1 MSSTGPFSRRMLI
14 LIGVVAVG
22 SLVLGI
28 GLAIFGSKVSRAPIS
43 DANAF
48 SRSAVGHKAFI
59 ELLRR
64 LDIPVIVSQHGSAGK
79 AKNGA
84 VLIVAEPRP
93 SDDAIGRARALVRDA
108 ETVLVVLPKWSSVPR
123 ADRREWVGSVSLY
136 NTADVERVGG
146 DVLAIELEVFRN
158 DRSRNF
164 ATNELSITPQIRY
177 PQLMRSG
184 SLEPIVATADGILL
198 GRVQTSHNILWVLSD
213 PDVLATHSIGRGDNA
228 RFAVALVD
236 DLRDQGA
243 AVVFDETVHG
253 FQIEPSVW
261 RALLE
266 FPLVLA
272 TLQILCA
279 VLLFLWSGIRRFGAP
294 QPPQPA
300 IEPGKRFLID
310 NTAALLQF
318 GGHTAHALRRYYN
331 TTVRDVARNLN
342 APDLDDSGLE
352 AWLER
357 VGSNKGVNVRL
368 ADVRADVAAVTAN
381 KKVQPR
387 SVVLAA
393 NRLYYWKQEMLHGPA
408 GNSRSG

>member
-1 MSSTGPFSRRMLI
+1 MSSSGPFSRRMLI

-22 SLVLGI
+22 SLVLGL
-28 GLAIFGSKVSRAPIS
+28 GLAVFGDKVSRAPIS

-48 SRSAVGHKAFI
+48 SRSAVGHKAFV
-59 ELLRR
+59 ELLER
-64 LDIPVIVSQHGSAGK
+64 LDIPVVVSRYESAKK
-79 AKNGA
+79 AKKGA
-84 VLIVAEPRP
+84 VLILAEPRP
-93 SDDAIGRARALVRDA
+93 NDDAVKRARALASDA
-108 ETVLVVLPKWSSVPR
+108 DTVLMILPKWSSVPQAKR
-123 ADRREWVGSVSLY
+123 KQWVASVSLY
-136 NTADVERVGG
+136 DKGDIQRVASEVLAVDLQVVRPERV
-146 DVLAIELEVFRN
+146 DRFTTDELG
-158 DRSRNF
+158 
-164 ATNELSITPQIRY
+164 ITPQLRY
-177 PQLMRSG
+177 PQLLRSE
-184 SLEPIVATADGILL
+184 SVEPIVATEDGILL
-198 GRVQTSHNILWVLSD
+198 GQVNRTQGVVWVLSD
-213 PDVLATHSIGRGDNA
+213 PDVIATHSIGRGDNA
-228 RFAVALVD
+228 RFALAVVD
-236 DLRDQGA
+236 HLRSADG

-279 VLLFLWSGIRRFGAP
+279 ALLFLWSGIRRFGAP
-294 QPPQPA
+294 RSPRPA

-342 APDLDDSGLE
+342 APDLDDAKLE

-357 VGSNKGVNVRL
+357 VGSNKGVKLRL
-368 ADVRADVAAVTAN
+368 ADVRSEVAAVTAVRR
-381 KKVQPR
+381 VQPR